1 MDFYVE
7 NEIPM
12 SAQELWR
19 TMHTPEFDAFVARE
33 YGLYAYIELERQVSD
48 NMLKRRVRIVDR
60 DNLRL
65 IASRGDRPVALTS
78 PVMSGFGSSHPLT
91 AGKDP
96 AASSFGTGYSCG
108 YRASRPQPDG

>member
-33 YGLYAYIELERQVSD
+33 YGLYAYDRASQL
-48 NMLKRRVRIVDR
+48 RRLSRRNDR
-60 DNLRL
+60 Y
-65 IASRGDRPVALTS
+65 AL
-78 PVMSGFGSSHPLT
+78 G
-91 AGKDP
+91 AGKIVESAD
-96 AASSFGTGYSCG
+96 AGKSDKGS
-108 YRASRPQPDG
+108 YRALHHRPLPL